1 MAAALRFLEDFRV
14 VLWIALTIAIA
25 VFVVAGV
32 SLLLGPFARWIEIR
46 ALPIVMRR
54 ARVHHGLPPDA
65 SPWACESC
73 SSVNVP
79 TAAACY
85 HCGVPRPSDAVQL
98 RDAATDPNIFHRP
111 VPASQFDA
119 SRYRG
124 PGAPPPA
131 LSAPSA
137 PPPARP
143 DPAESSSRGGT

>member
-1 MAAALRFLEDFRV
+1 MADALRFLEDFRV
-14 VLWIALTIAIA
+14 VLWIALAIAIA
-25 VFVVAGV
+25 VFVVAGGSMV
-32 SLLLGPFARWIEIR
+32 LGPVARWVEIR

-65 SPWACESC
+65 SPWACEPC

-85 HCGVPRPSDAVQL
+85 HCGVPRPSDAVEL
-98 RDAATDPNIFHRP
+98 RDAATDPSIFHRP
-111 VPASQFDA
+111 VPASQFDP

-131 LSAPSA
+131 
-137 PPPARP
+137 P
-143 DPAESSSRGGT
+143 DASAESPPVLPDRAEFASREVT